1 MKKILVSLC
10 MAAALLVSCSNNGS
24 PVAQVCDIM
33 NEMAEKF
40 NKMDTDA
47 LSPEEQAYIAK
58 AGERLD
64 SITKANTDLKLTD
77 EDKAALKEAANN
89 MGDAL
94 IRQQAK
100 ALGMDPKGEEIRQ
113 QLELAHQAT
122 DQSIDNMTTL
132 GGL

>member
-1 MKKILVSLC
+1 
-10 MAAALLVSCSNNGS
+10 MAAAVLVSCSNNSS

-64 SITKANTDLKLTD
+64 SITKANADLKLTA

-100 ALGMDPKGEEIRQ
+100 ALGMELNGEEIRK
-113 QLELAHQAT
+113 QLEMAHQAT
-122 DQSIDNMTTL
+122 DQGIDNMTTL

>member
-10 MAAALLVSCSNNGS
+10 MAAALLVSCSNTSS
-24 PVAQVCDIM
+24 PVAQVCEIM
-33 NEMAEKF
+33 NNMAEKF
-40 NKMDTDA
+40 AKMDVDNVT
-47 LSPEEQAYIAK
+47 PEDQAEIAK

-64 SITKANTDLKLTD
+64 SITQANADLKLTA
-77 EDKAALKEAANN
+77 EDKAALKEASNN
-89 MGDAL
+89 MGEAV

-100 ALGMDPKGEEIRQ
+100 ALGMDVNSEEIRQ
-113 QLELAHQAT
+113 QIEMTRQAT

>member
-1 MKKILVSLC
+1 MKKILISLC
-10 MAAALLVSCSNNGS
+10 MAAAVLVSCSNNSS

-64 SITKANTDLKLTD
+64 SITKANADLKLTA

-100 ALGMDPKGEEIRQ
+100 ALGMEINGEEMRQ
-113 QLELAHQAT
+113 QLEIAHEAT